1 MDIKEFG
8 QALLAILFIV
18 YLIVGYKL
26 PPSLAVLLHSMIT
39 KVLLFILV
47 ILLFV
52 YYNPVLGV
60 LGLII
65 VIQLIYQSK
74 SYVSS
79 YDSNVFGPNMKRFY
93 PTEKTEQTGG
103 LTAANQ
109 FPYTLEQEVVRK
121 MSPLYQY
128 GSYNNNYSFK
138 PVLDDTYNASYVNQQ
153 TSLLFGVP
161 KLQSM

>member
-1 MDIKEFG
+1 MDSKEFC

-18 YLIVGYKL
+18 YLIVGYKM

-39 KVLLFILV
+39 RVLLIILV
-47 ILLFV
+47 VLLFV

-60 LGLII
+60 LGLIV
-65 VIQLIYQSK
+65 VIQMLYQSG

-93 PTEKTEQTGG
+93 PTEQTAPNGG
-103 LTAANQ
+103 LTASKQ
-109 FPYTLEQEVVRK
+109 FPYTLEQEVVSK

-128 GSYNNNYSFK
+128 GTSQNHYSFK
-138 PVLDDTYNASYVNQQ
+138 PVLDDTYNASYVNQE
-153 TSLLFGVP
+153 TSLFYGVP
-161 KLQSM
+161 KLK